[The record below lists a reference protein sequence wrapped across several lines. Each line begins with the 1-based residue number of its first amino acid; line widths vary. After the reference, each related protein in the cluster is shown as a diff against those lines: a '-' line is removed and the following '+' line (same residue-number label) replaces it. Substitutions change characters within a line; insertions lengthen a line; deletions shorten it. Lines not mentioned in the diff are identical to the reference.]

1 MQDNLIARLKYL
13 QIVHH
18 GEVELSHGG
27 TSHYYIDLKKAY
39 GDAEAFYL
47 LAKRIGEKIPN
58 KVSCIDG
65 GGYGG
70 LPLAAAVSAL
80 YLRDLSL
87 VRDEP
92 KNHGIIKM
100 IEGHFPTKED
110 KIAIVDDVFTTGKSL
125 QKIVDIIIP
134 TGAEIVGCYVLVK
147 RGEGQISV
155 PVESLLRVEDLVVLK
170 S

>member
-1 MQDNLIARLKYL
+1 MQKDLIARLKLL

-47 LAKRIGEKIPN
+47 LAKRLGEKIPN
-58 KVSCIDG
+58 KVNCVAG

-70 LPLAAAVSAL
+70 LPLATAVSVL
-80 YLRDLSL
+80 YQRGLSL

-92 KNHGIIKM
+92 KDHGIIKT
-100 IEGHFPTKED
+100 IEGYVPAKED
-110 KIAIVDDVFTTGKSL
+110 KVAIVDDVFTTGKSL
-125 QKIVDIIIP
+125 QKIIDIITP
-134 TGAEIVGCYVLVK
+134 TGAEIVGCYVLVR
-147 RGEGQISV
+147 RGEGQISI
-155 PVESLLRVEDLVVLK
+155 PVESLLRIEDLI
-170 S
+170 

>member
-1 MQDNLIARLKYL
+1 MQKDLIARLKYL

-27 TSHYYIDLKKAY
+27 ASHYYIDLKKAY
-39 GDAEAFYL
+39 GNAEAFYL

-58 KVSCIDG
+58 KVSCIAG

-70 LPLAAAVSAL
+70 LPLAAAVSTL

-92 KNHGIIKM
+92 KDHGIKRI
-100 IEGHFPTKED
+100 IEGHVPTKED
-110 KIAIVDDVFTTGKSL
+110 KVAIVDDVFTTGKSL
-125 QKIVDIIIP
+125 QKIIDIITP
-134 TGAEIVGCYVLVK
+134 TRAEIVGCYVLVK
-147 RGEGQISV
+147 RAEGQISV
-155 PVESLLRVEDLVVLK
+155 PVESLLRIEDLW
-170 S
+170 

>member
-1 MQDNLIARLKYL
+1 MQKDLIARLKYL

-47 LAKRIGEKIPN
+47 LAKRIGEIIPN
-58 KVSCIDG
+58 KVSCIAG

-70 LPLAAAVSAL
+70 LPLAAAVSVL
-80 YLRDLSL
+80 YLRNLSS

-92 KNHGIIKM
+92 KDHGIIKI
-100 IEGHFPTKED
+100 IEGHVPTKED
-110 KIAIVDDVFTTGKSL
+110 KVAIVDDVFTTGKSL
-125 QKIVDIIIP
+125 QKIIDIIAP
-134 TGAEIVGCYVLVK
+134 TGAGIVGCYVLVK
-147 RGEGQISV
+147 RGEGQISM
-155 PVESLLRVEDLVVLK
+155 PIESLLRVEDLL
-170 S
+170 

>member
-1 MQDNLIARLKYL
+1 MQKDLIARLKLL

-27 TSHYYIDLKKAY
+27 TSQYYIDLKKAY

-47 LAKRIGEKIPN
+47 LAKKLGEIIPN
-58 KVSCIDG
+58 KVSCIAG

-92 KNHGIIKM
+92 KDHGIIKI

-110 KIAIVDDVFTTGKSL
+110 KVAIVDDVFTTGKSL
-125 QKIVDIIIP
+125 QRIVDIITP

-147 RGEGQISV
+147 RGEGRISI
-155 PVESLLRVEDLVVLK
+155 PVESLLRIEDLL
-170 S
+170 